1 MTDFSD
7 INVHVLKDRAALSDV
22 LHNYAAGVDMRD
34 WVLFRSCFT
43 EDLEADFTG
52 VLPGNVCRGADKWV
66 VAAQRLIAPLTAT
79 QHIISNHVHAID
91 GDTARSRSYLQA
103 QHMLLEAD
111 GSERHYLLGGYYQ
124 YDMVRTSEGWKIK
137 KYSLTKTWSSGDP
150 SVLVPVQPA
159 RQMAG

>member
-1 MTDFSD
+1 
-7 INVHVLKDRAALSDV
+7 
-22 LHNYAAGVDMRD
+22 
-34 WVLFRSCFT
+34 
-43 EDLEADFTG
+43 
-52 VLPGNVCRGADKWV
+52 
-66 VAAQRLIAPLTAT
+66 
-79 QHIISNHVHAID
+79 
-91 GDTARSRSYLQA
+91 
-103 QHMLLEAD
+103 MLLEAD